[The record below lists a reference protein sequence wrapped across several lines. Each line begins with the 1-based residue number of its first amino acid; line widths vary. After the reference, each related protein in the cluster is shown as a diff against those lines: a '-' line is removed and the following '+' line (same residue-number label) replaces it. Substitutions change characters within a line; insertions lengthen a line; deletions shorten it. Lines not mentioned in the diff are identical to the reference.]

1 MNEFEQNNHSNA
13 EIYTKNTATI
23 RKAYKLL
30 HGINLVGCLLLGI
43 ASFIWLIV
51 MIDNSEEIL
60 CLVPLGMM
68 IMSGFSY
75 GINSIFLQVIF
86 GTCYD
91 LRKIRMMF
99 DKEKDVANVIVPD
112 GMTSI
117 ESYAFDGYR
126 NLTNVT
132 VGGNVTS
139 VDNKA
144 FYGCNTLTS
153 IFMPNSVDSIG
164 KYAFYG
170 CSNLTII
177 TIPSR
182 VTKISKEVFKY
193 CSSLSSIAIPNSV
206 TSIEEGAFYGCRS
219 LTSITIPKSVA
230 SIGWNA
236 FGGCSSLTTVYYT
249 GTEEDWLKIN
259 ILTDNGK
266 ITSATRYYYSET
278 QPTDDENLYW
288 HYVDG
293 IPTPW

>member
-51 MIDNSEEIL
+51 MLNNSEEVL
-60 CLVPLGMM
+60 CLVPLGM
-68 IMSGFSY
+68 IIVAGFSY
-75 GINSIFLQVIF
+75 GISSIYLQVIF

-99 DKEKDVANVIVPD
+99 DKEKDAASVIVPN
-112 GMTSI
+112 GVTHI
-117 ESYAFDGYR
+117 ESHAFDGYR

-132 VGGNVTS
+132 VGSQVTS
-139 VDNKA
+139 IDDNA

-153 IFMPNSVDSIG
+153 IIIPDRVDNIG

-170 CSNLTII
+170 CSNLASI
-177 TIPSR
+177 TIPSN
-182 VTKISKEVFKY
+182 VTRISKGVFKY
-193 CSSLSSIAIPNSV
+193 CSSLSSITIPDSV
-206 TSIEEGAFYGCRS
+206 TSIEEGAFNGCGS
-219 LTSITIPKSVA
+219 LKSITISKSVKN
-230 SIGWNA
+230 IGWNA
-236 FGGCSSLTTVYYT
+236 FGGCGSFATVYYT
-249 GTEEDWLKIN
+249 GTEEDWLQIT
-259 ILTDNGK
+259 ILTENDK
-266 ITSATRYYYSET
+266 LIFATRYYYSET

-288 HYVDG
+288 RYVDG
-293 IPTPW
+293 VPTPW